1 MRVTMYKYAIEIF
14 YSEDDEGYI
23 ALVPEI
29 PGCSAFGENEEDALK
44 EVKIALELWLETASK
59 EGREIPEPSGKE
71 LLRKIVE
78 NSQYNRVLS

>member
-1 MRVTMYKYAIEIF
+1 
-14 YSEDDEGYI
+14 
-23 ALVPEI
+23 
-29 PGCSAFGENEEDALK
+29 LK
-44 EVKIALELWLETASK
+44 EVKISLELWLETASK

>member
-1 MRVTMYKYAIEIF
+1 MRVKMYKYAIEIF

-23 ALVPEI
+23 ALAPEI
-29 PGCSAFGENEEDALK
+29 PGCSAFGENEEEALK
-44 EVKIALELWLETASK
+44 EVKIALELWLETART

-78 NSQYNRVLS
+78 STQHNRVLS

>member
-1 MRVTMYKYAIEIF
+1 MYKYAIEIF
-14 YSEDDEGYI
+14 FSEDDEGYV

-29 PGCSAFGENEEDALK
+29 PCCSAFGETEKQALQ
-44 EVKIALELWLETASK
+44 EVKIALELWMETARA

-78 NSQYNRVLS
+78 SSQHNRVPSW

>member
-1 MRVTMYKYAIEIF
+1 MYKYAIEIF

-23 ALVPEI
+23 ALAPEI
-29 PGCSAFGENEEDALK
+29 PGCSAFGANEEEALK
-44 EVKIALELWLETASK
+44 EVKIALELWLETART

-78 NSQYNRVLS
+78 STQHNRVLS

>member
-1 MRVTMYKYAIEIF
+1 MRGKMYKYAIEIF

-23 ALVPEI
+23 ALAPEI
-29 PGCSAFGENEEDALK
+29 PGCSAFGANEEEALK
-44 EVKIALELWLETASK
+44 EVKIALELWLETART

-78 NSQYNRVLS
+78 NSQHNRVLS